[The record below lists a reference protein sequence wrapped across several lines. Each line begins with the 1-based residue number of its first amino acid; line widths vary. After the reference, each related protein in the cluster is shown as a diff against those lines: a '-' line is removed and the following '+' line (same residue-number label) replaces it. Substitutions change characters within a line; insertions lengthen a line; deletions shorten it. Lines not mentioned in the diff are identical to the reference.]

1 MNYTD
6 LPRKHDNIPEW
17 DKLLENEVK
26 KSERIKYLQS
36 ELAAKNRL
44 DGYVLKGFEDEL
56 KKLKDGKIK

>member
-1 MNYTD
+1 MEYTD

>member
-1 MNYTD
+1 MEYTD

-36 ELAAKNRL
+36 ELAAKN
-44 DGYVLKGFEDEL
+44 
-56 KKLKDGKIK
+56 

>member
-17 DKLLENEVK
+17 DKLLKDELK
-26 KSERIKYLQS
+26 KSERIKYLKS

-44 DGYVLKGFEDEL
+44 DGYVVKGFQDEL
-56 KKLKDGKIK
+56 KKLENGRIN